1 MMKRL
6 WLAAALLAAAL
17 AVTIWNARH
26 LDGLTGALIGQL
38 EEARQLVSEE
48 RWQEAEQLVKTARD
62 RWRSHDTYLHVTLR
76 HGDTDEI
83 QLGFEETLRLLQTRE
98 VGEYAAA
105 SAQLMGRLSLLS
117 EAEQLT
123 LENLF

>member
-1 MMKRL
+1 MKRL
-6 WLAAALLAAAL
+6 WLAAALLASTLAATL
-17 AVTIWNARH
+17 WNARY
-26 LDGLTGALIGQL
+26 LEDLTHTLS
-38 EEARQLVSEE
+38 RQLVEAQQMAADS
-48 RWQEAEQLVKTARD
+48 RWDEAEQLVEEARD
-62 RWRSHDTYLHVTLR
+62 RWHSHGTYLHVTLR

-83 QLGFEETLRLLQTRE
+83 QLDFDQALRLLQTRE

-105 SAQLMGRLSLLS
+105 SSQLTGRLSLIA

>member
-6 WLAAALLAAAL
+6 WLAAALLAALLTA
-17 AVTIWNARH
+17 TMWNARH
-26 LDGLTGALIGQL
+26 LDGLTGALIEQL
-38 EEARQLVSEE
+38 EEARQLAGEA
-48 RWQEAEQLVKTARD
+48 RWQEAETLVKEARD
-62 RWRSHDTYLHVTLR
+62 RWRAHDTYLHVTLR

-105 SAQLMGRLSLLS
+105 SSALTGRLSLLS

>member
-1 MMKRL
+1 MKRL
-6 WLAAALLAAAL
+6 WLAAALLASTLAATL
-17 AVTIWNARH
+17 WNARY
-26 LDGLTGALIGQL
+26 LEDLTHTLS
-38 EEARQLVSEE
+38 RQLVEAQQMAAAS
-48 RWQEAEQLVKTARD
+48 RWDEAEQLVKEARD
-62 RWRSHDTYLHVTLR
+62 RWHSHGTYLHVTLR

-83 QLGFEETLRLLQTRE
+83 QLDFDQALRLLQTRE

-105 SAQLMGRLSLLS
+105 SSQLTGRLSLIA

>member
-6 WLAAALLAAAL
+6 WMAAALLAAAL
-17 AVTIWNARH
+17 AVTVWNARH
-26 LDGLTGALIGQL
+26 LDGLTGALIAQL
-38 EEARQLVSEE
+38 EEAGRLAGEE
-48 RWQEAEQLVKTARD
+48 RWQEAEQLVSAARD
-62 RWRSHDTYLHVTLR
+62 CWRSHDTYLHVTLR

-105 SAQLMGRLSLLS
+105 ASELTGRLSLLS